1 MKATHYSQVE
11 KAWLTSKVFMRKYPH
26 VYYVEN
32 GATDPNQRYN
42 VQVDNI
48 YKPNEAKRVEK

>member
-11 KAWLTSKVFMRKYPH
+11 KAWLAKIFMRKYPH